1 MLCYE
6 LACLETAE
14 KFICIASYIAGIYF
28 INHDLA
34 FRVYNEAS
42 SFCHSVRFDQHFKI
56 LAECVGRI
64 CQHWISD
71 LTDSFRGIMPCFVD
85 KMGVCRNR
93 VDFAAS
99 SLEIRIFILQILQ
112 LGRAYKGKVGR
123 IEEKYAPFSQNIGLG
138 HGFKLPILISL
149 NRKITYFFI
158 DH

>member
-1 MLCYE
+1 
-6 LACLETAE
+6 
-14 KFICIASYIAGIYF
+14 
-28 INHDLA
+28 
-34 FRVYNEAS
+34 
-42 SFCHSVRFDQHFKI
+42 
-56 LAECVGRI
+56 
-64 CQHWISD
+64 
-71 LTDSFRGIMPCFVD
+71 MPCFVD

-112 LGRAYKGKVGR
+112 LGGAYKGKVGR